1 MPHES
6 TSSVFV
12 PDARAAACARQ
23 SDDTE
28 VDCPEITSGDPN
40 DARE

>member
-12 PDARAAACARQ
+12 PDAGAAACARR
-23 SDDTE
+23 SDDT
-28 VDCPEITSGDPN
+28 
-40 DARE
+40 DAR